1 MEKVYIMGH
10 RNPDTDSV
18 TSAIALEYLKK
29 KLGMDAQAS
38 VLGEINKETKYVLDY
53 FKIKTPSYLNDV
65 KLQIKDVTYHK
76 NCYLNEKCS
85 VMDAYNYMSENSI
98 TGVPL
103 VDDVDKLTGLLT
115 LKAVAKD
122 MVKGNFNNL
131 YTSYNNVVNALE
143 GEEILKFD
151 EEIKGNI
158 MAASF
163 RSTTFVTSV
172 SLTKD
177 DILIVGDRHSIIEH
191 AVKSGIKLLIL
202 VGDAQIKDMHLE
214 IAKSNN
220 VNIIK
225 TKLDTFHVSK
235 LIGFSNYAIML
246 NTEDRPVVFD
256 ENDYYNDFISL
267 ANKLKYNNYPVIDKN
282 NTCKGLIRI
291 TDITEKQRK
300 KVILVDHNE
309 PKQSVD
315 GLDEAEILE
324 IVDHHNIGNIST
336 SSPINFRNMSVG
348 STNTILYQLYLENKI
363 EIPRDIAGIMLSG
376 ILSDTLCLTSPTTTE
391 IDKFT
396 VKALSQIANVD
407 YEKYAL
413 DMFKAGTSLDGKTKE
428 EVVNTDIKAYNAD
441 SGDVFA
447 VSQVFTLDY
456 EKILTDK
463 GGYLSVIEDIKQKKG
478 YAFVVLAVTD
488 ILKNSSYMFYTDGLE
503 KKLAAGYG
511 KDNFEQGT
519 YIEGCVSRKKQ
530 IVPVLMDFL
539 K

>member
-29 KLGMDAQAS
+29 KLGMDARAS

-85 VMDAYNYMSENSI
+85 VMDAYNYMTENSI

-103 VDDVDKLTGLLT
+103 VDDNDKLAGLIT

-131 YTSYNNVVNALE
+131 CTSYGNIVNALE

-172 SLTKD
+172 NLTKD

-202 VGDAQIKDMHLE
+202 VGDAKIKDMHLE
-214 IAKSNN
+214 IAKSNK

-246 NTEDRPVVFD
+246 NTEDIPVVFD

-267 ANKLKYNNYPVIDKN
+267 ANKLGYNNYPVIDKN

-309 PKQSVD
+309 IEQSVV

-324 IVDHHNIGNIST
+324 IVDHHKIGNIST

-348 STNTILYQLYLENKI
+348 STNTIIYQLYLENKI
-363 EIPRDIAGIMLSG
+363 DIPHDIAGIMLSG

-391 IDKFT
+391 IDKST
-396 VKALSQIANVD
+396 VKALAEIANVD

-413 DMFKAGTSLDGKTKE
+413 DMFKAGTSLEGKTIE
-428 EVVNTDIKAYNAD
+428 EIVNSDIKAFHTDN
-441 SGDVFA
+441 STFA

-456 EKILTDK
+456 EKILNDK
-463 GGYLSVIEDIKQKKG
+463 EKYINMIEELKVKKE
-478 YAFVVLAVTD
+478 YDFVLLAVTD
-488 ILKNSSYMFYTDGLE
+488 IIKNGSYIFYTSDLKEKLE
-503 KKLAAGYG
+503 VSFG

>member
-1 MEKVYIMGH
+1 MENIYIFGH
-10 RNPDTDSV
+10 KNPDTDSV
-18 TSAIALEYLKK
+18 TSAIALEYLKRE
-29 KLGMDAQAS
+29 LGMNAQAV
-38 VLGEINKETKYVLDY
+38 VLGEINKETKYALDY

-65 KLQIKDVTYHK
+65 KLQLKDVTYHK
-76 NCYLNEKCS
+76 NCFLSEKCS
-85 VMDAYNYMSENSI
+85 VLDTYNYMTKNSI

-103 VDDVDKLTGLLT
+103 VDKDNKLTGLIT

-131 YTSYNNVVNALE
+131 FTSYENIVNALE
-143 GEEILKFD
+143 GEEVLKFD
-151 EEIKGNI
+151 SEIKGNI

-172 SLTKD
+172 NLTND

-202 VGDAQIKDMHLE
+202 VGDAEIKSSHLE
-214 IAKSNN
+214 IAKSNK

-225 TKLDTFHVSK
+225 TKFDTFHVSK
-235 LIGFSNYAIML
+235 LIGFSNYAIIL
-246 NTEDRPVVFD
+246 NTEDRPTVFD
-256 ENDYYNDFISL
+256 ENDYYNDFVSI
-267 ANKLKYNNYPVIDKN
+267 ANKLKFNNYPVIDKN
-282 NTCKGLIRI
+282 NVCKGLIRV

-336 SSPINFRNMSVG
+336 SNPINFRNMSVG
-348 STNTILYQLYLENKI
+348 STNTILYQLYLESKI
-363 EIPRDIAGIMLSG
+363 EIPKDIAGIMLSG

-396 VKALSQIANVD
+396 VNELSKIAAVD
-407 YEKYAL
+407 YEKFAL
-413 DMFKAGTSLDGKTKE
+413 DMFKAGTSLEGKTKE

-447 VSQVFTLDY
+447 ISQVFTLDY
-456 EKILTDK
+456 EKILNDK
-463 GGYLSVIEDIKQKKG
+463 EGYLSVIEDIKQKKG

-488 ILKNSSYMFYTDGLE
+488 ILKNSSYMFYTAGIE
-503 KKLAAGYG
+503 KNMAVGYNI
-511 KDNFEQGT
+511 DNFEQGT